1 MHKTLVGLALAALI
15 ANPATAQDYR
25 RNFVE
30 CAKELGLNLDPNYI
44 QKLQDGRTVRQWY
57 IAMLKSPPSTT
68 VSPGRRASQRNHP
81 PRAHREFQGH
91 TAGGPDSALPGKPS
105 MRRRAG
111 SHSLLSTRS
120 W

>member
-44 QKLQDGRTVRQWY
+44 QKLQDGRTVRKWY
-57 IAMLKSPPSTT
+57 FHSDAQVAPFNDCLARK
-68 VSPGRRASQRNHP
+68 ANL
-81 PRAHREFQGH
+81 A
-91 TAGGPDSALPGKPS
+91 AKPS
-105 MRRRAG
+105 AKGAPRVSRSHRRRP
-111 SHSLLSTRS
+111 
-120 W
+120 